1 MGPTLWVAEAVK
13 AFGGRCNAPKCLT
26 HSATGSTI
34 DYARESLALESNKL
48 SSNQEPT
55 LLADVTG
62 VEILNSVKLQLAHQY
77 APWRWRAW
85 IESLISSLERGTPL
99 DEAIH
104 KLRSS
109 APRELGV
116 IVDSAMQVGAPTQL
130 ILDALRTREALRSSW
145 RELWY
150 LLLYPTITLVFAIT
164 IGVMFSTTMDFGF
177 LEEFGLA
184 GAERVLGLVDDQRQ
198 AMYGLA
204 FVVGWTML
212 VLGTIALVGPA
223 WALTSIIG
231 GVRVFGRPLRWINLS
246 EILHR
251 YQLFTAQGLSTL
263 NAATAVTQ
271 SFSNSSQRYAA
282 EGIERRIRQ
291 GSSLGDAFAATSL
304 SDGLCRPALRMLDYR
319 GSDLPA
325 ALGETSELMRQMVE
339 QRCRSLSG
347 VMPLLV
353 LLIVGSVVWSIFSCY
368 LLAFLPMVSM
378 ITSLA

>member
-1 MGPTLWVAEAVK
+1 MSPNL
-13 AFGGRCNAPKCLT
+13 
-26 HSATGSTI
+26 
-34 DYARESLALESNKL
+34 
-48 SSNQEPT
+48 EPT

-62 VEILNSVKLQLAHQY
+62 VEILNSVKLQLAQQY
-77 APWRWRAW
+77 APWRWRSW
-85 IESLISSLERGTPL
+85 IESLILSLEQGTPL

-130 ILDALRTREALRSSW
+130 ILDALRTREALRTSW

-164 IGVMFSTTMDFGF
+164 IGVMFSTTMDFDF

-212 VLGTIALVGPA
+212 VLGTVALVGPA

-263 NAATAVTQ
+263 DAAAAVTQ

-304 SDGLCRPALRMLDYR
+304 SDGLCRPALRMLDFR
-319 GSDLPA
+319 GADLPN
-325 ALGETSELMRQMVE
+325 ALDETSELLRQMVE

-368 LLAFLPMVSM
+368 LLAFMPMVSM